1 MGGDKDFQGIY
12 VALATPMTPESE
24 LNEDALRQL
33 LDFNID
39 SGVDGFW
46 VAGGGGESVL
56 LDDDENRRIAE
67 ISAEQVAGRA
77 KIIMHVGAPTTKR
90 SAAMAKH
97 ASNVGVDAICCV
109 PPFVIRVI

>member
-1 MGGDKDFQGIY
+1 MSQERVFQGVY
-12 VALATPMTPESE
+12 VALATPMTPSSE

-46 VAGGGGESVL
+46 IAGGGGESVL

-67 ISAEQVAGRA
+67 ISAEQVAGRGI
-77 KIIMHVGAPTTKR
+77 IIMDVGAPTTKR
-90 SAAMAKH
+90 SAAMAEH
-97 ASNVGVDAICCV
+97 A
-109 PPFVIRVI
+109 